1 MTIRIRPVEPRDLPT
16 LAEFAIALANAHVEL
31 DNRRFVV
38 PDGGVNAFLEFFRVE
53 LARPESILVI
63 AEDHAMPVGYAFLRM
78 EPASIEAL
86 SETSAWL
93 HDVYVDPSF
102 RGSGVGRRLALAA
115 IESARQLGSS
125 SLMLGVSPANTQ
137 ARRLYEQLGLRATM
151 IEMRIDLE

>member
-151 IEMRIDLE
+151 IEMRI